1 MWGSLKEDVA
11 PVEEVE
17 HAIDRRH
24 KRKQPHLRVLEERER
39 CGRIW
44 HVDRGLEAG
53 HRHRPAPTLHAVG
66 PLTRRPEGHC
76 ALAQRRSH
84 LQDSLVD
91 LGQQEDRS
99 RLVHRWRYWV
109 RPGKGSRCK
118 QACRPNDCFGREV
131 DATHVPG
138 ILELELGRGDE
149 NDARAPTSKELVE
162 RLIPHRAIIETIADP
177 HEQLRSVALARPT
190 MLKQRPC
197 KHRRV
202 SNDHEIEP

>member
-1 MWGSLKEDVA
+1 MPS
-11 PVEEVE
+11 
-17 HAIDRRH
+17 
-24 KRKQPHLRVLEERER
+24 
-39 CGRIW
+39 
-44 HVDRGLEAG
+44 G
-53 HRHRPAPTLHAVG
+53 HSPGVQKGTARSRNAAPTCRIRSLILGSKKTEVALSTVG
-66 PLTRRPEGHC
+66 GT
-76 ALAQRRSH
+76 
-84 LQDSLVD
+84 
-91 LGQQEDRS
+91 
-99 RLVHRWRYWV
+99 
-109 RPGKGSRCK
+109 GSG